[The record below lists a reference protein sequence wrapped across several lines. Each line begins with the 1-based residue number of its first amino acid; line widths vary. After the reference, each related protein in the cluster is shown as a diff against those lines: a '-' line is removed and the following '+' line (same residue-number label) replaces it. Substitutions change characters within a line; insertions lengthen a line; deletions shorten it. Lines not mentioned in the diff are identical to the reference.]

1 MQATVVF
8 MNIFPDV
15 LYHSTAGASLSKT
28 LHALL
33 LLSAKDIQPLLFH
46 LLAMLGPMDRLNR
59 LLPAAN
65 QPEHEVADTSSGNIS
80 N

>member
-1 MQATVVF
+1 MHLF
-8 MNIFPDV
+8 LDV

-28 LHALL
+28 LHSLL
-33 LLSAKDIQPLLFH
+33 LLPAKDIQPLLFH

-65 QPEHEVADTSSGNIS
+65 QPEHEVADTSSGNT
-80 N
+80 